1 MGRADGIG
9 GGCYDSPVTQSEPK
23 SLIRRLRWY
32 FIGVIVALILGD
44 IAMLLHPGLVILP
57 LSMTAKTSPYCT
69 VWRAVED
76 SKVKIRRD
84 ARRDALL
91 AKSHV
96 VRKDGAYK
104 LWSTPDGEFWVPDS
118 SDTIL
123 AILLAQQEDKIYG
136 DAQTGGVR
144 KGDIVLDGGAHVG
157 VYVKTALEAGA
168 EKIVAIEPS
177 PDALECLRRNFR
189 KEIEAGRVIVYPKGI
204 WDEEKRLVFY
214 ENGNGSAGDSFVE
227 HAANAKVV
235 ADIPVTTIDKIVKE
249 LELPRVDMIKADI
262 KGAGTRMI
270 LGGEQTIRAFHPRM
284 VISTEEEPEDPAAI
298 RNAIMK
304 IAPSYQFRPGPCL
317 YGEGEIR
324 NDTLF
329 FQ

>member
-1 MGRADGIG
+1 MPQRNLRNPI
-9 GGCYDSPVTQSEPK
+9 P
-23 SLIRRLRWY
+23 LRWLI
-32 FIGVIVALILGD
+32 IGALGIIILADVAL
-44 IAMLLHPGLVILP
+44 AFYPGLAILRF
-57 LSMTAKTSPYCT
+57 SAKAKTSPYCS

-76 SKVKIRRD
+76 AKVKRRRD
-84 ARRDALL
+84 ARRDTLL

-96 VRKDGAYK
+96 VRKDGAYQ
-104 LWSTPDGEFWVPDS
+104 LWSTPQGEFWVPDS
-118 SDTIL
+118 SDNIL

-136 DAQTGGVR
+136 DAQTGGVK
-144 KGDIVLDGGAHVG
+144 KGDIVLDGGAHIG

-189 KEIEAGRVIVYPKGI
+189 KEIEAGKVVVYPKGI

-214 ENGNGSAGDSFVE
+214 QNGNGAAGDSFLEQSV
-227 HAANAKVV
+227 NAKPI

-249 LELPRVDMIKADI
+249 LGLPRVDIIKADI

-270 LGGEQTIRAFHPRM
+270 LGAEQTIRSFHPRM

-298 RNAIMK
+298 HSAIMK
-304 IAPSYQFRPGPCL
+304 IAPHYQFRAGPCL
-317 YGEGEIR
+317 FGEGEIR

-329 FQ
+329 FE